1 MATMRSTSQGLV
13 LELAEIDVS
22 DAGRVGGKAA
32 NLSSLSQAGFPVPD
46 GVVVTTDGFDSFL
59 DDARLDAD
67 SPSRAVMSSP
77 IPHGLREVIAD
88 SLGALADRRLAVRS
102 SAVAEDLAD
111 ASFAGQ
117 YETMLNAIGLDEVLE
132 ALRRV
137 WASAFATHLKA
148 YREEHSLGLK
158 SMAVLLQ
165 EMVDAEAAGVA
176 FSANP
181 VTGDRHQ
188 VVINAVKGLGERLV
202 SGDVSPDEWLVTADA
217 AECESSPENAIDA
230 ERAFEIADLARRVES
245 HFGTPQDIE
254 WAIEDGMV
262 FLLQARPITSLPDQP
277 IEPIPIDFEV
287 PPGYWQHDASHSPR
301 PGHPIDLFI
310 FPLVRA
316 TSQRWAEDFG
326 YLFDGIEFRE
336 FGMWPYMR
344 LVPMGGRQPSRM
356 PPQWLMWL
364 AARTVPAM
372 RKRIAKAAEAVRSDK
387 AGEYVDR
394 WYETWQPQLNSD
406 IYRHLDTDLSALNNA
421 ELDDHISSTVD
432 LLERGIE
439 IHSLLAGTLA
449 IIMYDLATTCQEVL
463 GWDLARTMDLVSGT
477 SFKSTEPA
485 RCLHELANKASQR
498 PAVLEAIRQPN
509 EQTIEQLTDIDEQF
523 SAEFH
528 EFLHHYGCRAL
539 GYNVAEPTLAENPG
553 LFLQMI
559 KGQLEAGYDPRADQ
573 SSSTT
578 TREQSA
584 AEARQSL
591 AEQPG
596 DLSRFERALTR
607 AMRAYPVREDNE
619 FFTLSAPLA
628 ITRYA
633 ILEVGRRLAER
644 GVIGDTHDVRFL
656 ELSEARAALLDD
668 GDDLGD
674 LIQHRKGERIWAE
687 LNPGPPSYG
696 EAPPGPPALDFL
708 LADARIPMEAMLW
721 SFDAMLALRTDTDAN
736 SDSTLRGLAA
746 SAGEHTGPV
755 RVVMDDSQFGKLQP
769 GDVLVCPITSPVWS
783 VLFPSIGALVTDAG
797 GVLSHPAIIAREYAV
812 PAVVATGR
820 ATELLSD
827 GEIVTVDGTA
837 GTVRKVEP

>member
-1 MATMRSTSQGLV
+1 MATTRSTSRNLV
-13 LELAEIDVS
+13 LDLAGIDVS
-22 DAGRVGGKAA
+22 DVGNVGGKAA
-32 NLSSLSQAGFPVPD
+32 NLSSLSQASFPVPG
-46 GVVVTTDGFDSFL
+46 GVVVTTDVFDSFL
-59 DDARLDAD
+59 SDNRLDAD
-67 SPSRAVMSSP
+67 TLPQAVMSSP
-77 IPHGLREVIAD
+77 LPPGLRQVIAD
-88 SLGALADRRLAVRS
+88 NLGALADRRFAVRS
-102 SAVAEDLAD
+102 SAVAEDLAE

-117 YETMLNAIGLDEVLE
+117 YETVLNVTGVDEVLE
-132 ALRRV
+132 AVRRV
-137 WASAFATHLKA
+137 WASVFATHLRA
-148 YREEHSLGLK
+148 YGEEHSLGPK
-158 SMAVLLQ
+158 SMAVLIQ
-165 EMVDAEAAGVA
+165 EMVEAETAGVA

-181 VTGDRHQ
+181 VTGNRYQ
-188 VVINAVKGLGERLV
+188 VVINAVNGLGEGLV
-202 SGDVSPDEWLVTADA
+202 SGDVSPDEWLVTSDA
-217 AECESSPENAIDA
+217 AECESSPESAIDA

-245 HFGTPQDIE
+245 HFGIPQDIE
-254 WAIEDGMV
+254 WAIADGMV
-262 FLLQARPITSLPDQP
+262 FLLQARPITSLPEQP

-287 PPGYWQHDASHSPR
+287 PPGYWQRDASHSPR

-316 TSQRWAEDFG
+316 TSKRWAEDFG

-364 AARTVPAM
+364 AARIVPAM

-394 WYETWQPQLNSD
+394 WYETWQPQLDSD
-406 IYRHLDTDLSALNNA
+406 IYRHLDTDLGALNNA

-439 IHSLLAGTLA
+439 IHSLLSGSLA

-463 GWDLARTMDLVSGT
+463 GWDLVRTMDLVSGT
-477 SFKSTEPA
+477 SYKSTEPA
-485 RCLHELANKASQR
+485 RRLHELANKAAER
-498 PAVLEAIRQPN
+498 PALLVAIRQPN
-509 EQTIEQLTDIDEQF
+509 EQTIKELAEIDEQF

-528 EFLHHYGCRAL
+528 GYLHDYGCRAL
-539 GYNVAEPTLAENPG
+539 GYNVAEPTLAENPAQ
-553 LFLQMI
+553 FLQMI

-573 SSSTT
+573 TSSAII
-578 TREQSA
+578 REQSA
-584 AEARQSL
+584 AEARQRL

-596 DLSRFERALTR
+596 DLTRFEKALTR

-628 ITRYA
+628 ITRYG
-633 ILEVGRRLAER
+633 ILEVGRRLSER

-656 ELSEARAALLDD
+656 ELSEARAALRD
-668 GDDLGD
+668 GGNLGD
-674 LIQHRKGERIWAE
+674 VIQHRKGERIWAE
-687 LNPGPPSYG
+687 HNPGPPSYG
-696 EAPPGPPALDFL
+696 EAPPGPPSLHFL
-708 LADARIPMEAMLW
+708 REDARIPMEAMLW
-721 SFDAMLALRTDTDAN
+721 SFDAMLALGTETDAN
-736 SDSTLRGLAA
+736 SDSTLKGLAA
-746 SAGEHTGPV
+746 SAGEYTGPV
-755 RVVMDDSQFGKLQP
+755 RVVMDDRQFGKLQP

-783 VLFPSIGALVTDAG
+783 VLFPSIGALVTDVG

-820 ATELLSD
+820 ATELLTD

-837 GTVRKVEP
+837 GTVRKVDR